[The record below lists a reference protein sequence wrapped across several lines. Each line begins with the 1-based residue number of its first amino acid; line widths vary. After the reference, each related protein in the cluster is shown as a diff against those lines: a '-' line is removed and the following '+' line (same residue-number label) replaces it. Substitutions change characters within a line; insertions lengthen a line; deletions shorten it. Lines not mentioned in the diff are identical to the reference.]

1 MKTYSD
7 NKTVRVSLFDRFVVW
22 HLICRGFL
30 EVFGKYETDW
40 LTDWLTAQGKLGAT
54 LEPVCI
60 GGIWTLLKPSV
71 KDGEFVVQN

>member
-40 LTDWLTAQGKLGAT
+40 LTDWLRRENWALH
-54 LEPVCI
+54 
-60 GGIWTLLKPSV
+60 
-71 KDGEFVVQN
+71 